1 MSNVTN
7 NTKEQNNNKNYNG
20 GFIMRTNTLTNQE
33 AFNKAVL
40 EELEKVYTEGY
51 HIQINQ
57 VIKNNDTILFGLTIL
72 KENISIAPT
81 IYLNEYFA
89 DYQRGKT
96 IKDIVNEI
104 VEIYEKNKLAQIPT
118 NVSDIIDLQKVKNQ
132 IVIKLV
138 NRESN
143 REFLK
148 DTPFIPFNDL
158 AVIFSILVSTHEEGT
173 ATIMVKSNILYDYW
187 KMDAE
192 SLLELALENSKRL
205 LPVKIQ
211 SMEEVLKEMLGR
223 DFASQFG
230 MDTEMYSDI
239 ELDTLFQE
247 IAGDNQGAD
256 MYVASNIGR
265 INGASVMLYRNLLH
279 DFAERIKRN
288 VFIIPSSIYE
298 LILVPD
304 NGHMGAKDIRS
315 MVVDVNATQV
325 APDEV
330 LSDNVYYYNRNTDTI
345 TIA

>member
-20 GFIMRTNTLTNQE
+20 GCIMRTNTLTNQE
-33 AFNKAVL
+33 VFNKAVVK
-40 EELEKVYTEGY
+40 ELEKVYTEGY
-51 HIQINQ
+51 HTQINH

-72 KENISIAPT
+72 KENISISPT

-118 NVSDIIDLQKVKNQ
+118 NVSNIIDFEKVKNQ

-173 ATIMVKSNILYDYW
+173 ATITVKNNILYDYW
-187 KMDAE
+187 KMDTEA
-192 SLLELALENSKRL
+192 LLELALENSKRL
-205 LPVKIQ
+205 LPAKIQ
-211 SMEEVLKEMLGR
+211 NMEEVLKEMLGR

-239 ELDTLFQE
+239 ELDALFQE
-247 IAGDNQGAD
+247 IADDNQGAD
-256 MYVASNIGR
+256 MYVASNISR
-265 INGASVMLYRNLLH
+265 INGASVMMYRDLLH
-279 DFAERIKRN
+279 DFAERIKKN
-288 VFIIPSSIYE
+288 VFIIPSSIHE

-304 NGHMGAKDIRS
+304 NGHMGAKDIRG

-330 LSDNVYYYNRNTDTI
+330 LSDNVYYYNRNTDII

>member
-1 MSNVTN
+1 MT
-7 NTKEQNNNKNYNG
+7 
-20 GFIMRTNTLTNQE
+20 TNTSKLTNQE
-33 AFNKAVL
+33 VFNKAVV
-40 EELEKVYTEGY
+40 EELEKVYAEGY
-51 HIQINQ
+51 HIQSNQ

-72 KENISIAPT
+72 EENISISPT
-81 IYLNEYFA
+81 IYLNEYFV
-89 DYQRGKT
+89 DYQKGRT
-96 IKDIVNEI
+96 MKDIVNEI
-104 VEIYEKNKLAQIPT
+104 RAIYEKNKLAQIQT
-118 NVSDIIDLQKVKNQ
+118 NVSDIIDFQKVKNQ

-138 NRESN
+138 NRKSN

-158 AVIFSILVSTHEEGT
+158 AIIFSIIVSSYEEGT
-173 ATIMVKSNILYDYW
+173 ATITVKNNILYDYW
-187 KMDAE
+187 KMDTEA
-192 SLLELALENSKRL
+192 LLELVLENSKRL
-205 LPVKIQ
+205 LPAKIQ

-223 DFASQFG
+223 DFVTQFG
-230 MDTEMYSDI
+230 TDTEMYSDI

-247 IAGDNQGAD
+247 IADDNQGAD
-256 MYVASNIGR
+256 MYVASNISR

-288 VFIIPSSIYE
+288 VFIIPSSIHE

>member
-1 MSNVTN
+1 MRNESNKI
-7 NTKEQNNNKNYNG
+7 KEQNNNNNFDG
-20 GFIMRTNTLTNQE
+20 GFMRANKLNNQE
-33 AFNKAVL
+33 AFNQEVV

-57 VIKNNDTILFGLTIL
+57 VIKNNDTVLFGLTIL
-72 KENISIAPT
+72 EENSRISPT

-89 DYQRGKT
+89 DYQSGRT

-104 VEIYEKNKLAQIPT
+104 IEIYEKNKLAQIPI
-118 NVSDIIDLQKVKNQ
+118 NVSDIIDFQKVKNQ

-143 REFLK
+143 WEYLK
-148 DTPFIPFNDL
+148 NTPFIPFCDL
-158 AVIFSILVSTHEEGT
+158 AIIFSIIVSTHEEGT
-173 ATIMVKSNILYDYW
+173 ATITVKNNVLYDYW
-187 KMDAE
+187 KMDAK
-192 SLLELALENSKRL
+192 SLLELAMENSKRL
-205 LPVKIQ
+205 LPAKIQ

-230 MDTEMYSDI
+230 MDTKMYSDI

-247 IAGDNQGAD
+247 IADDNQGAD
-256 MYVASNIGR
+256 MYVASNISR

-288 VFIIPSSIYE
+288 VFIIPSSIHE

-304 NGHMGAKDIRS
+304 NGHMGAKDIRG

-325 APDEV
+325 ASDEV